1 MRRQIPFS
9 KTSGLK
15 IEEVFYSRNNT
26 QIVVL
31 FVVNYYSV
39 IDFNDENLVDHTVF
53 EEDLSLWGIE

>member
-1 MRRQIPFS
+1 MRRQILFS

-15 IEEVFYSRNNT
+15 IEEVFYSKNNT